1 MWGSLVHN
9 LTIETKRAVTCNF
22 SADQWG
28 LLTYSFPRDEI
39 EEVANRLNNQL
50 NEYVNEEYTMT
61 EVRDGMHHYM
71 LNCKNYGAYDTEP
84 REFLECVL
92 TEIYK

>member
-39 EEVANRLNNQL
+39 EKTADYLNDSLQ
-50 NEYVNEEYTMT
+50 EYVNEDYTLEATRM
-61 EVRDGMHHYM
+61 GMHNFM
-71 LNCKNYGAYDTEP
+71 QQLSKYGAYDTEP